1 MNRTMSATDFVEN
14 AANQF
19 GVQHLAVPN
28 DVGFDVS
35 RMESPQVAVG
45 NRSICSPPEPVE
57 VATDQTK
64 FGRAIAEVS
73 LCAALLLGTG
83 SARQDITWMPVKR
96 ATATRHAADNNHP
109 LMVTTPSRAL
119 AVIRTAF
126 PLQISQIAEILGV
139 SRPTVYAWI
148 GDEQQP
154 QPRCQERLKQIYSL
168 AEYWNARSNLPV
180 PASFMIAPD
189 PAGRSLID
197 MLESEVIHHRE
208 VQSRLDALRASQ
220 EDVDSTSIAALAR
233 KYGINLESNTE
244 NIGEF
249 DVITRRPMNEA

>member
-1 MNRTMSATDFVEN
+1 MNRTTLATN
-14 AANQF
+14 SIQSAANQF

-35 RMESPQVAVG
+35 RMESPQIAFG
-45 NRSICSPPEPVE
+45 NRSICSPPEPVG

-83 SARQDITWMPVKR
+83 SARQDITWMAVKR
-96 ATATRHAADNNHP
+96 ATATRHAADHNHP

-139 SRPTVYAWI
+139 SRPTIYAWI

-154 QPRCQERLKQIYSL
+154 QPRCHDRLKQIYSL
-168 AEYWNARSNLPV
+168 AEFWNARCNLP
-180 PASFMIAPD
+180 APEKIFESPD
-189 PAGRSLID
+189 SVGVSLLD
-197 MLESEVIHHRE
+197 MLK
-208 VQSRLDALRASQ
+208 A
-220 EDVDSTSIAALAR
+220 TSINVATVQNRLEDFVRTVKSSTRVGIVEAARQRGFKLPVEGNSTA
-233 KYGINLESNTE
+233 
-244 NIGEF
+244 EF
-249 DVITRRPMNEA
+249 DVITRRPMDES